1 MKSNRLS
8 WLFIITASAGSIVL
22 IGYFVDWPFLHQVR
36 STILHWAALVSA
48 AALIVGIINLA
59 RVHWLKSVHRETG
72 WGYSIILIS
81 ALVVTMVVGL
91 ITGPTSSPIMWAFTS
106 IVIPVEASLVAS
118 VSIALIYAASRL
130 PARRRNAASIGF
142 FIIVLVSIAGR
153 VSFGGDSIQAL
164 VVIRTWINQV
174 WSVGGLRGLLI
185 GVAIGTLA
193 TGVRVL
199 IGRQRPYEG

>member
-8 WLFIITASAGSIVL
+8 WLFIITAAAGSIVL

-81 ALVVTMVVGL
+81 ALVVTVVVGL
-91 ITGPTSSPIMWAFTS
+91 ITGPTSTPIMWAFTS

-130 PARRRNAASIGF
+130 PVRRRNAASIGF

>member
-1 MKSNRLS
+1 MKSNRFS
-8 WLFIITASAGSIVL
+8 WLFIITAAAGSIVL

-48 AALIVGIINLA
+48 AALIVGIANLA

-81 ALVVTMVVGL
+81 ALVVTVVVGL
-91 ITGPTSSPIMWAFTS
+91 ITGPTSPPIMWAFTS

>member
-1 MKSNRLS
+1 VKSNRLS
-8 WLFIITASAGSIVL
+8 WLFIITAAAGSIVL

-81 ALVVTMVVGL
+81 ALVVTVVVGL
-91 ITGPTSSPIMWAFTS
+91 ITGPTSPPIMWAFTS

>member
-91 ITGPTSSPIMWAFTS
+91 ITGPTSPPIMWAFTS

>member
-1 MKSNRLS
+1 VKSNRLS

-81 ALVVTMVVGL
+81 ALVVTVVVGL
-91 ITGPTSSPIMWAFTS
+91 ITGPTSTPIMWAFTS

-130 PARRRNAASIGF
+130 PVRRRNAASIGF

>member
-8 WLFIITASAGSIVL
+8 WLFIITAAAGSIVL

>member
-1 MKSNRLS
+1 
-8 WLFIITASAGSIVL
+8 
-22 IGYFVDWPFLHQVR
+22 
-36 STILHWAALVSA
+36 
-48 AALIVGIINLA
+48 LIVGIINLA

-81 ALVVTMVVGL
+81 ALVVTVVVGL
-91 ITGPTSSPIMWAFTS
+91 ITGPTSPPIMWAFTS

-130 PARRRNAASIGF
+130 PVRRRNAASIGF

>member
-8 WLFIITASAGSIVL
+8 WLFIITAAAGSIVL

-81 ALVVTMVVGL
+81 ALVVTVVVGL
-91 ITGPTSSPIMWAFTS
+91 ITGPTSPPIMWAFTS